1 MSFVTQ
7 IMTSKHF
14 DTATDTRE
22 QDWLQWSEAGGCVD
36 EMINRIE
43 AGCKFWSLETALS
56 KFQLAS
62 DSFIINEL
70 NDRELFIK
78 YIRSFPSSII
88 QAKIELEQL
97 CLMDLQTLKPAEF
110 QKLSKLKRELID
122 IINNNQTST
131 GK

>member
-1 MSFVTQ
+1 
-7 IMTSKHF
+7 MTSKHF
-14 DTATDTRE
+14 DTTTTNTLE
-22 QDWLQWSEAGGCVD
+22 QDWLQWAEAGGCVA
-36 EMINRIE
+36 EMIDRIE
-43 AGCKFWSLETALS
+43 AGCKIYSLETALS

-62 DSFIINEL
+62 DSLIINEL

-97 CLMDLQTLKPAEF
+97 CLMDLQALKPAEF
-110 QKLSKLKRELID
+110 QKLSKLKRELIN
-122 IINNNQTST
+122 IINQTST

>member
-1 MSFVTQ
+1 MNSTF
-7 IMTSKHF
+7 SPKNNPCAF
-14 DTATDTRE
+14 DERA
-22 QDWLQWSEAGGCVD
+22 QDPLVAQ
-36 EMINRIE
+36 MIDRIE
-43 AGCKFWSLETALS
+43 AGCKFYSLETALS

-62 DSFIINEL
+62 DSLIINEL
-70 NDRELFIK
+70 NDREVFIK

>member
-1 MSFVTQ
+1 MSFVTRN
-7 IMTSKHF
+7 MTSKHF
-14 DTATDTRE
+14 DTTTDKLE
-22 QDWLQWSEAGGCVD
+22 QDWLQWAEAGGCVA
-36 EMINRIE
+36 EMIDRIE
-43 AGCKFWSLETALS
+43 AGCKFYSLETALS

-62 DSFIINEL
+62 NSLIINEL

-122 IINNNQTST
+122 IINNNQTT

>member
-1 MSFVTQ
+1 MSFVTRN
-7 IMTSKHF
+7 MTSKPF
-14 DTATDTRE
+14 NTTSDTLE
-22 QDWLQWSEAGGCVD
+22 QDWLQWAEAGGCVA
-36 EMINRIE
+36 EMIDRIE
-43 AGCKFWSLETALS
+43 AGCKFYSLETALS

-62 DSFIINEL
+62 DSLIINEL

-97 CLMDLQTLKPAEF
+97 CLMDLQALKPAEF

>member
-1 MSFVTQ
+1 MSFVTRN
-7 IMTSKHF
+7 MTSKHF
-14 DTATDTRE
+14 DTTTDTLE
-22 QDWLQWSEAGGCVD
+22 QNWLQWAEAGGCVA
-36 EMINRIE
+36 EMIDRIE
-43 AGCKFWSLETALS
+43 AGCKFYSLETALS

-70 NDRELFIK
+70 NDREAFIK

-97 CLMDLQTLKPAEF
+97 CLMDLQALKPAEF
-110 QKLSKLKRELID
+110 QKLSKLKRELIN
-122 IINNNQTST
+122 IINQTST